1 MKSDPGRGEAAD
13 RLPCS
18 VSDSLPAGRVERGD
32 LGTPLHPGQA
42 GLLGRYELRRLL
54 GKGGMG
60 WVYLARDIGTGQA
73 VAIKALRPELA
84 GNVRARAYFIN
95 EARHMGEMRHP
106 NILPV
111 LAYEESDEGAYLVM
125 PFVAGGNLGE
135 AIRRR
140 GPLGDEEVLG
150 YARQLAGALLYAHQR
165 GIIHRDIKPSNVLAG
180 EGGQVLLSDFG
191 LARTLWNDA
200 LTQAGQLQ
208 REGTPQYLSPLAAQG
223 HQEDTRSDIYSMGAL
238 LYELLSGRPPY
249 EGKTAE
255 EVIARILAGPP
266 PNLREVNPAVAEG
279 LARVVEGAM
288 ARELCDRYA
297 HMSYVV
303 EDLDRLAGG
312 KSAESLWASQGQ
324 GRPDQTGR
332 RAGLRW
338 WGIGT
343 AALGVAAVLTWL
355 ALDGARLRLLHEV
368 EAAGIDDWAK
378 AKPLDFLDNGKPDFY
393 VCGED
398 TVKVYSLDGQML
410 RQWAAPEGT
419 TWISVGTRADVNGD
433 GRSETLV
440 GWGTA
445 SSWHLSVLNDNMTE
459 IRRIACG
466 GRLAEITG
474 EWGKGYLCPFGMAD
488 LEGDGSGEVF
498 GFYFSPEGPWPRQ
511 LQAYDFGDG
520 GMRWAFDLAG
530 ALDCFIAA
538 DLDGDG
544 RREVVCSSLAV
555 DNGACAP
562 DGSED
567 AYSYV
572 YAFSADG
579 DLLWR
584 YAAGDRYTAPAVQV
598 QDLDRDGR
606 QDVLILV
613 SCDHENRRAEGYS
626 EVGWVVRLDAAGQE
640 MARYDSGGTR
650 LFNLVTVDAD
660 DDGELDI
667 LAGDRAG
674 RIHWLDCRLQLR
686 KAAPVIPVRFDW
698 VDMWLAGAGDID
710 GDGRSELVV
719 GSKQVQLVFGHNPGR
734 MDEAPSVRNYHD
746 GRLTVLGRD
755 LKIEG
760 SRQLFR
766 VNDEFAGF
774 HVMLADW
781 DMDGRP
787 EILHL
792 GDKVRVYGWGR

>member
-1 MKSDPGRGEAAD
+1 
-13 RLPCS
+13 
-18 VSDSLPAGRVERGD
+18 
-32 LGTPLHPGQA
+32 
-42 GLLGRYELRRLL
+42 
-54 GKGGMG
+54 
-60 WVYLARDIGTGQA
+60 
-73 VAIKALRPELA
+73 
-84 GNVRARAYFIN
+84 
-95 EARHMGEMRHP
+95 
-106 NILPV
+106 
-111 LAYEESDEGAYLVM
+111 
-125 PFVAGGNLGE
+125 
-135 AIRRR
+135 
-140 GPLGDEEVLG
+140 
-150 YARQLAGALLYAHQR
+150 
-165 GIIHRDIKPSNVLAG
+165 
-180 EGGQVLLSDFG
+180 
-191 LARTLWNDA
+191 
-200 LTQAGQLQ
+200 
-208 REGTPQYLSPLAAQG
+208 
-223 HQEDTRSDIYSMGAL
+223 
-238 LYELLSGRPPY
+238 
-249 EGKTAE
+249 
-255 EVIARILAGPP
+255 
-266 PNLREVNPAVAEG
+266 
-279 LARVVEGAM
+279 
-288 ARELCDRYA
+288 
-297 HMSYVV
+297 
-303 EDLDRLAGG
+303 
-312 KSAESLWASQGQ
+312 
-324 GRPDQTGR
+324 
-332 RAGLRW
+332 
-338 WGIGT
+338 
-343 AALGVAAVLTWL
+343 
-355 ALDGARLRLLHEV
+355 V
-368 EAAGIDDWAK
+368 EAAGIEDWAK

-398 TVKVYSLDGQML
+398 TVKVYSLDGQLL

-440 GWGTA
+440 GCGTA

-466 GRLAEITG
+466 GRFAEITG

-498 GFYFSPEGPWPRQ
+498 GFYFSGEGPWPRQ

-530 ALDCFIAA
+530 ALDCFIEA

-579 DLLWR
+579 GLLWR
-584 YAAGDRYTAPAVQV
+584 YEVGDRYTGPAVQV

-613 SCDHENRRAEGYS
+613 ACDHENRRAEGYP
-626 EVGWVVRLDAAGQE
+626 EVSWVARLDGAGQE
-640 MARYDSGGTR
+640 VARYDSGGTR
-650 LFNLVTVDAD
+650 LFNLLTVDAD
-660 DDGELDI
+660 EDGELDI

-698 VDMWLAGAGDID
+698 VDMRLAGSGDID
-710 GDGRSELVV
+710 GDGRSEVV
-719 GSKQVQLVFGHNPGR
+719 VSSRQAQLVFGHNPGR

-755 LKIEG
+755 LEVEG

-766 VNDEFAGF
+766 VNDEFAGY